1 MMMKE
6 NLPANKGKSE
16 VLKEIVERGEGRI
29 PKKGGYYEPAPGKFE
44 ADAYRVQEEANEK
57 NISVRIISVKQTA
70 EYSEAIV
77 EAIPEDGPA
86 IPAVVHHDF
95 ETIFNQKVMEMFKK
109 QWAGKMITFGDY
121 KHRKRIEVFNDKD
134 NPFIHTKDGKM
145 IPNLTGIGLAKV
157 FDDMLRFKNFSLR
170 DATTKAIRVAQLKAL
185 NKEWREDDEIKSEEQ
200 EVKDVNKGKDVNKV
214 GQEEV
219 DKKEEV
225 KRKNAEKAEEK
236 DKEEKTQDKTV
247 EQKEEKK
254 ENTQQ
259 KGKKSKVDAE
269 YEFNKE
275 TGEYEKI
282 VDSGRIGNKEEKDK
296 PIKIEEPDS
305 SDDLTRKECK
315 ELEPEQIGLWAVKKI
330 RSEEK
335 EPSGAE
341 LGRILMPYV
350 RKRWISNRRFEM
362 VKEWFMEKYMK

>member
-1 MMMKE
+1 MPVANPIKIMEAGIETANALKTMIIDSKTDRQRYGKE
-6 NLPANKGKSE
+6 GKIHIEFTEWEAIGNWYNIIVKTYEDGEIERFGNRGIKAHAEAISLDTGEVVGYAEASCFKSE
-16 VLKEIVERGEGRI
+16 KGRGKHNWNQIASMAQTRAGSKAFKNALGWVVELAGLSST
-29 PKKGGYYEPAPGKFE
+29 PL
-44 ADAYRVQEEANEK
+44 EEM
-57 NISVRIISVKQTA
+57 
-70 EYSEAIV
+70 
-77 EAIPEDGPA
+77 D
-86 IPAVVHHDF
+86 
-95 ETIFNQKVMEMFKK
+95 
-109 QWAGKMITFGDY
+109 
-121 KHRKRIEVFNDKD
+121 
-134 NPFIHTKDGKM
+134 
-145 IPNLTGIGLAKV
+145 NLT
-157 FDDMLRFKNFSLR
+157 
-170 DATTKAIRVAQLKAL
+170 
-185 NKEWREDDEIKSEEQ
+185 NKPKDEDVINDVIDS
-200 EVKDVNKGKDVNKV
+200 EVKSRETV
-214 GQEEV
+214 
-219 DKKEEV
+219 KEED
-225 KRKNAEKAEEK
+225 KEDTDAEKAEEK

-362 VKEWFMEKYMK
+362 VKEWFMEKYMKG